1 MRFRLFFLLFLFLFF
16 LNECVPFLHNASL
29 VENGSGK
36 FIATQLMQLFHFVGK
51 LTSSSLISDEQN
63 QCFFLIEWYHFPLAV
78 YSVWT
83 RQTIILEPYQ
93 RAFGF
98 ITSRI

>member
-1 MRFRLFFLLFLFLFF
+1 MHFRLFFLLFIF
-16 LNECVPFLHNASL
+16 FLHNASL

-63 QCFFLIEWYHFPLAV
+63 QCFVLIEWYHFPLTV

-93 RAFGF
+93 RAFRF